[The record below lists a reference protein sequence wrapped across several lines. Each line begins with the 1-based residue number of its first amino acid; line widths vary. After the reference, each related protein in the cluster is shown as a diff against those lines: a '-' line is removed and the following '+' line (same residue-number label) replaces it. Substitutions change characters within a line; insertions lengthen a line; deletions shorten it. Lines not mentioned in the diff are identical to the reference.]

1 MDKEDIS
8 HIHTMEYY
16 SAIKK
21 EWTNAIY
28 SNVDGPRGCHTEWS
42 KSDREGEMSYDI
54 LLCGL

>member
-1 MDKEDIS
+1 MDKEDVA
-8 HIHTMEYY
+8 HIYTMEYY

-28 SNVDGPRGCHTEWS
+28 GNMDGSRERHTEWS

-54 LLCGL
+54 LLYGL